1 MQKLGAIL
9 TVLAASGIAAA
20 QTPGFWLV
28 GHAPGATNTQVLA
41 LSADGGIAAGGSSR
55 IGFAWTRQNGRYDFG
70 LEPGMPA
77 VSVAYGLS
85 NDGETIAG
93 QMSPDPNNNQLSRAY
108 RRVGN
113 GPLVDLGLITG
124 NTRAYARG
132 ISGDGNTVVGA
143 CESGQ
148 LTSVFGQ
155 AFRWT
160 PQGGMQGLGYTRPV
174 SFFSVALG
182 ISRDGSTIVGE
193 SEPNGYADAFVWRQ
207 NTGMQALPRLP
218 GSPPALTAQAN
229 AVNADG
235 SVIVGLSYDPV
246 TVQPMAVR
254 WTAASVEPLGTVP
267 GYRRSHAFAV
277 DGSGSLIA
285 GDIFSSQIGLPDTA
299 FVWTPL
305 TGMQPIAEYLAGHG
319 VSVPEGF
326 RIRRVWAVS
335 DDGQTFAGYAVN
347 TTPGDIVG
355 FVATVPAPASGLV
368 FLLLPAMRLCRRRC
382 V

>member
-9 TVLAASGIAAA
+9 TVLAASGIASA

-207 NTGMQALPRLP
+207 STGMQALPRLP
-218 GSPPALTAQAN
+218 GSPPEQAAQAN
-229 AVNADG
+229 AANADG
-235 SVIVGLSYDPV
+235 SVIVGSSYDPV

-254 WTAASVEPLGTVP
+254 WTAAGVEPLGTVP
-267 GYRRSHAFAV
+267 GYRRSHSFAV
-277 DGSGSLIA
+277 DGTGSLIA

-305 TGMQPIAEYLAGHG
+305 TGMRTISEYLSGYGVAVPAGY
-319 VSVPEGF
+319 
-326 RIRRVWAVS
+326 RVGHVAAMS
-335 DDGQTFAGYAVN
+335 DDGQTFAGYTIN
-347 TTPGDIVG
+347 LSTGRQEG
-355 FVATVPAPASGLV
+355 FVATVPGPGSGV
-368 FLLLPAMRLCRRRC
+368 VVLLGVMMGWRRRRG
-382 V
+382 